1 MQANMPAGRS
11 QSEQVVRSA
20 GIVSMAVA
28 TSRVTGLVREVV
40 LAAMFGAGAV
50 FDAFRIGF
58 TIPNLTRDLFAE
70 GALSAAFVPIFTQ
83 YLSTKSREQAH
94 VLANLVA
101 TALIL
106 IVGSICLLGILFSP
120 QLVELVAPGF
130 HNTPGKFELAVTMT
144 RIMFPFLLLVAL
156 SAQAMG
162 ILNACNQFGV
172 PAMASTFFN
181 IGSVIAGLIL
191 GKLIGPSL
199 GISPIH
205 GMAYG
210 VVVGGAMQLLS
221 QVPSLH
227 REGFRF
233 RPRID
238 WSHPGLRHMLR
249 LMGPAILGTAAV
261 QINVTVNNNFASRLP
276 DPDGPVSWLAYAFRF
291 MQLPLGLFGVAIA
304 SATLPSISRS
314 AAAKNFEE
322 FRSTLSRSL
331 GLVFVLTIPSAVGL
345 VVLGDSIVGAVYQFG
360 AFTMADTR
368 QTGRALACYAVGLV
382 GYSAAKVLNPAFYAL
397 HDARTPMVVSGG
409 SILVNFLTVI
419 AMINAAGFGHEG
431 LALSTSSVAIF
442 SSVALFLIMRKR
454 VGGIYGR
461 DLWRTFVRVSIAS
474 AGMGTVVWLSSR
486 WVGTAFGA
494 SKLARIID
502 LGISIP
508 LGLIVL
514 YILCRALGVTELDS
528 AIKSIAGP
536 LQRRLPFLRAKI
548 SKQ

>member
-1 MQANMPAGRS
+1 MQTQSEGERS
-11 QSEQVVRSA
+11 QSENVVRSA
-20 GIVSMAVA
+20 GIVSIAVA
-28 TSRVTGLVREVV
+28 TSRVTGLVREIV

-83 YLSTKSREQAH
+83 YLATKPREEARA
-94 VLANLVA
+94 LANLVA
-101 TALIL
+101 SALIL
-106 IVGSICLLGILFSP
+106 IVGGICILGILLSP
-120 QLVELVAPGF
+120 LLVELVAPGF
-130 HNTPGKFELAVTMT
+130 RSTPGKFELTVTMT
-144 RIMFPFLLLVAL
+144 QIMFPFLLLVAL

-181 IGSVIAGLIL
+181 IGSVICGLIL
-191 GKLIGPSL
+191 GKVAGPSL

-210 VVVGGAMQLLS
+210 VVLGGAMQLLW

-227 REGFRF
+227 RAGFRF
-233 RPRID
+233 RPLFD
-238 WSHPGLRHMLR
+238 WSHPGLRHIFR
-249 LMGPAILGTAAV
+249 LMGPAILGNAAV

-291 MQLPLGLFGVAIA
+291 MQLPLGIFGVAIA
-304 SATLPSISRS
+304 SATLPAISRA
-314 AAAKNFEE
+314 AAAKDFDQ
-322 FRSTLSRSL
+322 FRTTLSKSL

-345 VVLGDSIVGAVYQFG
+345 AVLGDSIVGAVYQFG
-360 AFTMADTR
+360 AFTAADTH

-397 HDARTPMVVSGG
+397 HDARLPMVVSFC
-409 SILVNFLTVI
+409 SIAVNFVTVI
-419 AMINAAGFGHEG
+419 LMIGAVGFGHEG
-431 LALSTSSVAIF
+431 LALSTSAVAIF
-442 SSVALFLIMRKR
+442 SSIALFLVMRR
-454 VGGIYGR
+454 RIGGIYGR
-461 DLWRTFVRVSIAS
+461 NLWRTFVRVSAAS
-474 AGMGTVVWLSSR
+474 ALMGLTVWLTSAYMVSQ
-486 WVGTAFGA
+486 FGI

-502 LGISIP
+502 LAVSIP
-508 LGLIVL
+508 AGMAVL
-514 YILCRALGVTELDS
+514 YTACRLMGVVELDM
-528 AIKSIAGP
+528 AIQGIAGP
-536 LQRRLPFLRAKI
+536 LQRRLPFLRARI